1 MNDEFDTIGYEDMA
15 NLALPEHKVTTN
27 YMDNKSIH

>member
-15 NLALPEHKVTTN
+15 NLALPEHKVTTK
-27 YMDNKSIH
+27 YVDKKSIH